1 MSEGDD
7 TITNEPAGQ
16 QPTSAE
22 QQPKESRKIVTDLA
36 PWADSLSKSVA
47 TIAIVV
53 YASGF
58 LIVSLHHSR
67 YGFVGTNPF
76 RPRVLAA
83 GAWFLFLSVI
93 PIAAAIAYREW
104 SWSKIAQNFLWCYCV
119 SIALSAPFA
128 YLLFDI
134 NYVTTPTPLLTWV
147 VGIPAFI
154 WLMGVIIMVVLR
166 AVGSQQ
172 NRSSLLDV
180 VTVAPVL
187 IFVAYDVQE
196 MMFGSFEQGAVRIWF
211 FGVFVVTIALFKV
224 FSKIKLAEGG
234 QWSRPLATMFM
245 ALLLFARYYYPHMK
259 ASWGGGAPVSVT
271 IYFTKDSAISPN
283 KAVSAQLIEESD
295 EGFYIVGPKETK
307 AIYVPRSAV
316 ALVYFSDRTADSPL
330 LRDSK

>member
-1 MSEGDD
+1 
-7 TITNEPAGQ
+7 
-16 QPTSAE
+16 
-22 QQPKESRKIVTDLA
+22 
-36 PWADSLSKSVA
+36 
-47 TIAIVV
+47 
-53 YASGF
+53 
-58 LIVSLHHSR
+58 
-67 YGFVGTNPF
+67 
-76 RPRVLAA
+76 
-83 GAWFLFLSVI
+83 
-93 PIAAAIAYREW
+93 
-104 SWSKIAQNFLWCYCV
+104 
-119 SIALSAPFA
+119 
-128 YLLFDI
+128 
-134 NYVTTPTPLLTWV
+134 
-147 VGIPAFI
+147 
-154 WLMGVIIMVVLR
+154 MGVIIMVVLR

-234 QWSRPLATMFM
+234 QWSI
-245 ALLLFARYYYPHMK
+245 HMK